1 KSSTAERDGTPAVVL
16 FAAKLGASFFSAP
29 LAVEPNQ
36 APMQMRASA
45 VAAMVNAFCFRE
57 LGIAMSFL
65 PHEAGKLT
73 TNFLGAAGGR
83 RPVLIGRP
91 RPAANGNGR
100 RDGSAC
106 RCSRSLSQALRY
118 LLNQSSV

>member
-36 APMQMRASA
+36 APIQMSASA

-83 RPVLIGRP
+83 RAVLIGRP
-91 RPAANGNGR
+91 RPCRKWKRHARGGAAVVPAAWVR
-100 RDGSAC
+100 PSALFC
-106 RCSRSLSQALRY
+106 T
-118 LLNQSSV
+118 